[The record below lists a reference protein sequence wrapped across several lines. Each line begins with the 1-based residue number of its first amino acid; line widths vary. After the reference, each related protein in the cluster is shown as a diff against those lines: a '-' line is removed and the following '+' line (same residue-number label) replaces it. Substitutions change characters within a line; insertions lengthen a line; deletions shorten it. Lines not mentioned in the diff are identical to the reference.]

1 MKAPHARVVLTGA
14 SGGIGQPVA
23 QALLKAGA
31 AVMLVGRSAAG
42 LTEQARALT
51 RTTGVPSPRVDFR
64 VADLSRPEDLAS
76 LSVLAAAWGCNVL
89 VHNAGL
95 ASFGRLQAL
104 DARDIQ
110 AVMQTNLIAPMLLT
124 QAMLPHLLAQP
135 AAQVICVGSVL
146 GRLGLPGFSAY
157 SASKFGLRG
166 FAEALRR
173 ELQET
178 TVKVQYFG
186 PRSTRTDFNNE
197 AVQAYNQATG
207 TAMDPPQQ
215 VAVELLALLESEA
228 AERFVGFP
236 ESLAVRLN
244 GLAPTLL
251 DASFKRHSRALPA
264 ADTTDRTPA
273 AGSLIAPV

>member
-1 MKAPHARVVLTGA
+1 VK
-14 SGGIGQPVA
+14 
-23 QALLKAGA
+23 
-31 AVMLVGRSAAG
+31 
-42 LTEQARALT
+42 
-51 RTTGVPSPRVDFR
+51 SPRIDFR

-76 LSVLAAAWGCNVL
+76 LSVLASAWGCNVL

-95 ASFGRLQAL
+95 ASFGRLQSL

-110 AVMQTNLIAPMLLT
+110 AVVQTNLIAPMLLT
-124 QAMLPHLLAQP
+124 QALLPHLLAQP
-135 AAQVICVGSVL
+135 NAQVICVGSVL

-178 TVKVQYFG
+178 PVKVQYLG

-197 AVQAYNQATG
+197 AVEAYNQATG
-207 TAMDPPQQ
+207 TAMDSPQT
-215 VAVELLALLESEA
+215 VAAELLALLESEA

-244 GLAPTLL
+244 GLAPTWL
-251 DASFKRHSRALPA
+251 DASFKRNSRALPA
-264 ADTTDRTPA
+264 AATTDRPPVITPL
-273 AGSLIAPV
+273 SSPI

>member
-1 MKAPHARVVLTGA
+1 MKASSARVVLTGA

-31 AVMLVGRSAAG
+31 AVMLVGRSAGG
-42 LTEQARALT
+42 LAAQASELSQL
-51 RTTGVPSPRVDFR
+51 TGVKSPRIDFR

-76 LSVLAAAWGCNVL
+76 LSVLASAWGCNVL

-95 ASFGRLQAL
+95 ASFGRLQSL

-110 AVMQTNLIAPMLLT
+110 AVVQTNLIAPMLLT
-124 QAMLPHLLAQP
+124 QALLPHLLAQP
-135 AAQVICVGSVL
+135 NAQVICVGSVL

-178 TVKVQYFG
+178 PVKVQYFG

-197 AVQAYNQATG
+197 AVEAYNQATG
-207 TAMDPPQQ
+207 TAMDSPQT
-215 VAVELLALLESEA
+215 VAAELLALLESEA

-244 GLAPTLL
+244 GLAPTWL
-251 DASFKRHSRALPA
+251 DASFKRNSRALPA
-264 ADTTDRTPA
+264 AATTDRPPVITPL
-273 AGSLIAPV
+273 SSPI